1 MRILP
6 CITLNVVEVLGC
18 SVFPPIAANTPALHV
33 AVSSSS
39 SSFFQFLNFFF
50 IIIARLLYSV
60 PSSPSLSAFF
70 SRAFR
75 NSRYV
80 RWFGVNGPGCF
91 DARPRGPPSIFP
103 PLPPPPPLTFHQQ
116 FTTLEATSPSDGG
129 GGQVYT
135 WQGRS
140 RGMHAEPSRAVLLFL
155 LLLFLSLS
163 SLSERV
169 EAFVSRHRLDS
180 RPLLWSPRSSFARP
194 GEGTWQRHGCLQ
206 QTTTFYI
213 SFFSFFFFSISS
225 PLFSALWF
233 SFFFMLSMRLSAI
246 DEVTGLVADTT
257 THFPFLCGTSVPCAA
272 PPPNSVNGSTHVC
285 VCVLEKWK
293 AIKNKDGD
301 GARSAS
307 CVCSR
312 AVFWTQPAVE
322 TFSRFCAC
330 GWLTLDVTIAP
341 SASIAM
347 QPSFTSS
354 TPFMLILAWLFPD
367 QTRWAVTSFPSSVL
381 YNPLAPPDGEIN
393 QKRTLLSVYFRS
405 KPCALNSV
413 ARRRRQ
419 KGPKEF
425 EGFFYTKR
433 KRKVWLLSI
442 TTRSASASLLYLSV
456 PTIIT

>member
-39 SSFFQFLNFFF
+39 FSSFFQFLNFFF

-233 SFFFMLSMRLSAI
+233 SFFF
-246 DEVTGLVADTT
+246 
-257 THFPFLCGTSVPCAA
+257 
-272 PPPNSVNGSTHVC
+272 
-285 VCVLEKWK
+285 
-293 AIKNKDGD
+293 
-301 GARSAS
+301 
-307 CVCSR
+307 
-312 AVFWTQPAVE
+312 
-322 TFSRFCAC
+322 
-330 GWLTLDVTIAP
+330 
-341 SASIAM
+341 
-347 QPSFTSS
+347 
-354 TPFMLILAWLFPD
+354 
-367 QTRWAVTSFPSSVL
+367 
-381 YNPLAPPDGEIN
+381 
-393 QKRTLLSVYFRS
+393 
-405 KPCALNSV
+405 
-413 ARRRRQ
+413 
-419 KGPKEF
+419 
-425 EGFFYTKR
+425 
-433 KRKVWLLSI
+433 
-442 TTRSASASLLYLSV
+442 
-456 PTIIT
+456 

>member
-39 SSFFQFLNFFF
+39 FSSFFQFLNFF
-50 IIIARLLYSV
+50 YYYC
-60 PSSPSLSAFF
+60 SPSLFGSVVAVVVCFF

-116 FTTLEATSPSDGG
+116 FPTLEATSPSDGG

-180 RPLLWSPRSSFARP
+180 RPLL
-194 GEGTWQRHGCLQ
+194 
-206 QTTTFYI
+206 
-213 SFFSFFFFSISS
+213 
-225 PLFSALWF
+225 
-233 SFFFMLSMRLSAI
+233 
-246 DEVTGLVADTT
+246 
-257 THFPFLCGTSVPCAA
+257 
-272 PPPNSVNGSTHVC
+272 
-285 VCVLEKWK
+285 
-293 AIKNKDGD
+293 
-301 GARSAS
+301 
-307 CVCSR
+307 
-312 AVFWTQPAVE
+312 
-322 TFSRFCAC
+322 
-330 GWLTLDVTIAP
+330 
-341 SASIAM
+341 
-347 QPSFTSS
+347 
-354 TPFMLILAWLFPD
+354 
-367 QTRWAVTSFPSSVL
+367 
-381 YNPLAPPDGEIN
+381 
-393 QKRTLLSVYFRS
+393 
-405 KPCALNSV
+405 
-413 ARRRRQ
+413 
-419 KGPKEF
+419 
-425 EGFFYTKR
+425 
-433 KRKVWLLSI
+433 
-442 TTRSASASLLYLSV
+442 
-456 PTIIT
+456 